1 MARFAFIIAHEI
13 SHAFDSDG
21 SQWNGKGEQE
31 EWWTAE
37 DRAKFTARW
46 DRLAS
51 YLDGYEFFPGFA
63 IADGRQIADE
73 TLADLTAMKC
83 MMHIAART
91 QDFDYRKFFEAFANF
106 WAISATRRGVSPHY
120 TNDEHACGRCRV
132 NRLLSLI
139 DEFYETYDIQPGD
152 AMYVAPE
159 DRPCVF

>member
-1 MARFAFIIAHEI
+1 MARFAFLIAHEI
-13 SHAFDSDG
+13 SHAFDSDR
-21 SQWNGKGEQE
+21 SWLNEKGEE
-31 EWWTAE
+31 EDWWTAE
-37 DRAKFTARW
+37 DRAEFTARC

-63 IADGRQIADE
+63 AEDGWQIANE
-73 TLADLTAMKC
+73 ALADQTAMKC

-91 QDFDYRKFFEAFANF
+91 QDFDYREFFEAFANF
-106 WAISATRRGVSPHY
+106 WAISMTRRTAEPFI
-120 TNDEHACGRCRV
+120 NNEHATGRCRV

-159 DRPCVF
+159 DRPRVY